1 MVLISGWG
9 ATSVSKDSKGEDI
22 FGFPDK
28 LQVLAVSVIT
38 RSDCDKQAD
47 HKVSDHEFCAIGN
60 AIKKSACIVSCPLI
74 FNLIL
79 SL

>member
-9 ATSVSKDSKGEDI
+9 ATSVTKDSKGEDI

-38 RSDCDKQAD
+38 RSGVNFINVLCTAFALLDPKRV
-47 HKVSDHEFCAIGN
+47 KNTGKSPVSFLRFWD
-60 AIKKSACIVSCPLI
+60 L
-74 FNLIL
+74 
-79 SL
+79 